1 MDAAPLKNYH
11 NPLLILFFIFIGGIM
26 FHLILAVLLY
36 WQTSISNVF
45 ADDIYPNVIMVET
58 VGGLKATG
66 YRGIW
71 DKNNAPYRTIET
83 GYRELPTS
91 FDYRTVSG
99 VLNDVRDQGTCG
111 SCWSFSITSVLE
123 SSVVVQTPRTL
134 TDLSE
139 QHMVSCDYKSYGC
152 NGGFMESADFV
163 VRNGLTDEQ
172 AFPYTGKQVRC
183 KQGLKTLEKAAKY
196 YLIGTKTRAPTT
208 AEIKTA
214 LVEYGPVFVSVKAG
228 GMGWAGTTPK
238 VTSCSKRGTANHMV
252 VIVGYDEKGWIIRN
266 SWGSEW
272 ADKGYAHI
280 GYGCD
285 LIGEDAG
292 YVVVD

>member
-1 MDAAPLKNYH
+1 
-11 NPLLILFFIFIGGIM
+11 M
-26 FHLILAVLLY
+26 FHLILVVLLY
-36 WQTSISNVF
+36 WQTTISGAL
-45 ADDIYPNVIMVET
+45 ADEVAPPVVMVET
-58 VGGLKATG
+58 VSGLKATG

-83 GYRELPTS
+83 GYRQLPTS

-111 SCWSFSITSVLE
+111 SCWSFSITSALE

-172 AFPYTGKQVRC
+172 AFPYTGRQVRC
-183 KQGLKTLEKAAKY
+183 KQGLKPLEKAAKY
-196 YLIGTKTRAPTT
+196 YLIGAKTRTPTT
-208 AEIKTA
+208 DEIKTA

-228 GMGWAGTTPK
+228 SIGWEGSSGA

-266 SWGSEW
+266 SWGPTW

-285 LIGEDAG
+285 LIGQDAG

>member
-1 MDAAPLKNYH
+1 MDEVQLKYYDRPLVI
-11 NPLLILFFIFIGGIM
+11 LTLILLGGFM
-26 FHLILAVLLY
+26 FHLILSALMILH
-36 WQTSISNVF
+36 TSIIF
-45 ADDIYPNVIMVET
+45 ADDLFPNVET
-58 VGGLKATG
+58 VETVAGLKATG
-66 YRGIW
+66 YRGMY
-71 DKNNAPYRTIET
+71 DKNNAPYKTIPT
-83 GYRELPTS
+83 GYRDLPPTY
-91 FDYRTVSG
+91 DYRNQPG
-99 VLNDVRDQGTCG
+99 ILNDVRDQGVCG

-123 SSVVVQTPRTL
+123 SSVVKQTNRPL

-163 VRNGLTDEQ
+163 VRNGLTDEIS
-172 AFPYTGKQVRC
+172 FPYAGRAVRC
-183 KQGLKTLEKAAKY
+183 KTGLKTLEKAAKY
-196 YLIGTKTRAPTT
+196 YLLGTSKRAPTT

-214 LVEYGPVFVSVKAG
+214 LIEYGPVFVSVKAG
-228 GMGWAGTTPK
+228 GDGWIGNTSK
-238 VTSCSKRGTANHMV
+238 VTSCTKRGTSNHMV
-252 VIVGYDEKGWIIRN
+252 VIVGYDTKGWIIRN

-292 YVVVD
+292 FVVVE

>member
-1 MDAAPLKNYH
+1 
-11 NPLLILFFIFIGGIM
+11 M

-183 KQGLKTLEKAAKY
+183 KQGLKPLEKAAKY
-196 YLIGTKTRAPTT
+196 YLIGAKTRAPTT